1 MSYIKIVIGKDLS
14 SIDQTFR
21 SSIDA
26 MFRMN
31 PLFPLGQHAWCPQTD
46 IYETSQ
52 EIIITCELAGVRLED
67 LHVETDRRALKVCG
81 VRRERRRQSDG
92 SYLLA
97 EIPSG
102 YFEGLFPLPSPIDL
116 DTVKASYADGL
127 LQINLQKISLNH
139 THNFTVR
146 SL

>member
-1 MSYIKIVIGKDLS
+1 MGYIKIIIGKDLS
-14 SIDQTFR
+14 GIDQTFR
-21 SSIDA
+21 NSIDA

-31 PLFPLGQHAWCPQTD
+31 PLSTLSHHAWRPQTD
-46 IYETSQ
+46 IYETDT

-67 LHVETDRRALKVCG
+67 IHVETDRRALKVYG
-81 VRRERRRQSDG
+81 QRRESRRQSDG

-102 YFEGLFPLPSPIDL
+102 YFERLFPLPSPIDL
-116 DTVKASYADGL
+116 DAVKASYDDGL
-127 LQINLQKISLNH
+127 LQINVQKLSPNH
-139 THNFTVR
+139 TRNFTVR